1 MTSTDSALPE
11 PSQAPRVEPESG
23 LSFLTALLAI
33 RRQLSVLVLLAVLGA
48 AAGALI
54 GLRQTTVFS
63 STAML
68 TVRPTSPDLQLQMP
82 PLATSYA
89 ALAKTDAVAA
99 RFRTATGSTLSDELL
114 LDKVSVSTS
123 AATPD
128 VFLTAKAD
136 DADSARAVAS
146 AWVQALIA
154 QVDSTKGGIRPG
166 GDLVV
171 LAAASQGSL
180 TSSPSIVK
188 SSVIGLCAGLLLG
201 LAAALAVD
209 AARQRGSR
217 AAVAARRGVP
227 VVFVSTGPTSRSA
240 LDDGARVVLAM
251 LHPAS
256 AGPGRLVI
264 VDLQD
269 GPTQGAAA
277 DAIGRTLASQGVPA
291 TVLSSSRRKDQTTLG
306 TRPAGGGFA
315 ATAPSSAPGSVPSVT
330 VLPIEGSSSPA
341 RWALSAAGRKELA
354 VLSQTQQV
362 IIKVPFDVSR
372 SDALAI
378 SAHAPGV
385 IVVAG
390 PRTRAK
396 DFDEALALLNA
407 VTPMR
412 LVAMITERR
421 RGRYIAARLTGPLTS
436 ARSARLADTS
446 ATTSATDVPKAEE
459 VTPSAVANQRVDET
473 FTSSKH

>member
-1 MTSTDSALPE
+1 MTTTDTALPAPSPE
-11 PSQAPRVEPESG
+11 PRIEPEPG

-33 RRQLSVLVLLAVLGA
+33 RRQLHILVLLAMVGTA
-48 AAGALI
+48 SGALI
-54 GLRQTTVFS
+54 GLSQPTVFS

-89 ALAKTDAVAA
+89 SLAKTDAVAA
-99 RFRTATGSTLSDELL
+99 RFRTATGSTLSNELL
-114 LDKVSVSTS
+114 FDKFSVSTS

-128 VFLTAKAD
+128 IFLTAQAGD
-136 DADSARAVAS
+136 PESARVAAS

-171 LAAASQGSL
+171 LAAASQGTL

-188 SSVIGLCAGLLLG
+188 SSLIGLCAGLLLG

-227 VVFVSTGPTSRSA
+227 VVFVSAGPTSRSA

-264 VDLQD
+264 VDLRD

-277 DAIGRTLASQGVPA
+277 DAIGRTLAAQGVPA
-291 TVLSSSRRKDQTTLG
+291 TVLSFAHKKEQTALG
-306 TRPAGGGFA
+306 ARLAGSGLA
-315 ATAPSSAPGSVPSVT
+315 AGPSASGSVPRAT
-330 VLPIEGSSSPA
+330 VLPIAGSSTPA
-341 RWALSAAGRKELA
+341 RWALSAAGRKEMA

-362 IIKVPFDVSR
+362 IIEVPFDVSR

-407 VTPMR
+407 VSPMR

-421 RGRYIAARLTGPLTS
+421 RGRYVAARLTGPLTS
-436 ARSARLADTS
+436 ARSGKTADTS
-446 ATTSATDVPKAEE
+446 TTHSAPRARQVDG
-459 VTPSAVANQRVDET
+459 VTPSAVNPQRADET
-473 FTSSKH
+473 FTSSTH